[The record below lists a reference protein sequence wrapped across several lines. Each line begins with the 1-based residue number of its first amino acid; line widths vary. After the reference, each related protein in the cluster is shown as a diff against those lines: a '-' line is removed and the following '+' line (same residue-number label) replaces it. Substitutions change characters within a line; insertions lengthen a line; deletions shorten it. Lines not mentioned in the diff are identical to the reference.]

1 MIIVWIQLMGNV
13 LYARKITGLKME
25 DVLDLS
31 QIDVIPVL
39 MGILWGKMEDVI
51 SFLLGVLVM
60 EVMGSVRDV
69 MILLC

>member
-1 MIIVWIQLMGNV
+1 MVNV

-25 DVLDLS
+25 DVLDLL
-31 QIDVIPVL
+31 QIGVIPVR

-51 SFLLGVLVM
+51 SSLLGVLVM
-60 EVMGSVRDV
+60 EGMGSVRDV

>member
-1 MIIVWIQLMGNV
+1 MGNV

-31 QIDVIPVL
+31 QTDVIPVQ
-39 MGILWGKMEDVI
+39 MDILWGKMEDVI

>member
-25 DVLDLS
+25 DVLNLS

>member
-1 MIIVWIQLMGNV
+1 MGNV

-25 DVLDLS
+25 DVLNLS

>member
-1 MIIVWIQLMGNV
+1 LIIVWIQLMGNV

>member
-1 MIIVWIQLMGNV
+1 MGNV